1 DGRQGAYTARKE
13 TKQRGESY
21 WYAYRKR
28 AGKLKKTYLGKSTDL
43 TLARLE
49 EVADLLSH
57 DAAAQSIMLPAPF
70 PPSSSRT
77 SAALGAVEGKTAGDT
92 EPGARAS
99 AQPDRA
105 HDPLLA
111 TRIQRPRM
119 RPHLVHRS
127 VLSQRLMQ
135 AHADAL
141 TLLSAPAG
149 FGKTSALADWLNSF
163 GIRAA
168 WLSLEPEDNE
178 PARFLSSVIAAL
190 QTLDPAVGG

>member
-1 DGRQGAYTARKE
+1 MAKPARYTLRWSPTRQRYELFEGENITALDLPTRSLAWLQEVSSFAFDGRQGAYTARKE

-111 TRIQRPRM
+111 TRI
-119 RPHLVHRS
+119 
-127 VLSQRLMQ
+127 
-135 AHADAL
+135 
-141 TLLSAPAG
+141 
-149 FGKTSALADWLNSF
+149 
-163 GIRAA
+163 
-168 WLSLEPEDNE
+168 
-178 PARFLSSVIAAL
+178 
-190 QTLDPAVGG
+190 